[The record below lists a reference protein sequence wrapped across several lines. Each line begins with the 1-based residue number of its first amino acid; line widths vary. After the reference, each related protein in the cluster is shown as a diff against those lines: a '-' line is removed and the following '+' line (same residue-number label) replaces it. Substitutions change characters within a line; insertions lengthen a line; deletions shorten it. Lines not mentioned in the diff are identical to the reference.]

1 MKEMVLR
8 YHIRQIVI
16 LSQHNLQQRQ
26 LAAGRAIDLFQTQ
39 LWLDCIEEIIESAH
53 SPLTTV
59 QVHEHEQIAITAFDV
74 SL

>member
-1 MKEMVLR
+1 MKEMVLMKNK
-8 YHIRQIVI
+8 IKIVI

-39 LWLDCIEEIIESAH
+39 LRLDCIEEIVESAH

-59 QVHEHEQIAITAFDV
+59 QIHKHEQIAITAFDV